1 MSARRIAVAAAL
13 VLAALLWTTTI
24 GAMVHAIRRF
34 ESTPGRAADA
44 LGSWPAASRIPR
56 APGQWRLVMLIH
68 PHCSCS
74 RASITEL
81 ERIIEHSPP
90 SLRTY
95 IVVYRPSDFAKG
107 WETTDVF
114 TAASR
119 LPRTRIVLDQDGHEA
134 RLFRGFTSGQT
145 YLYDGD
151 GKLRFSGG
159 ITLLRGH
166 AGFNSGSAEVI
177 EIARSKSGAGSHPVF
192 GCAINK

>member
-1 MSARRIAVAAAL
+1 MNVRRTVVASAIVI
-13 VLAALLWTTTI
+13 AALLWTTTI
-24 GAMVHAIRRF
+24 GAMYRAIRQF

-44 LGSWPAASRIPR
+44 QNSWPAASRIPR

-81 ERIIEHSPP
+81 ERIIEKSPR
-90 SLRTY
+90 SMQTY
-95 IVVYRPSDFAKG
+95 IVVYRPSDFARG
-107 WETTDVF
+107 WEKTDVF

-119 LPRTRIVLDQDGHEA
+119 LPRTHIVLDQDGHEA
-134 RLFRGFTSGQT
+134 RLFHGFTSGQT

-166 AGFNSGSAEVI
+166 AGFNSGSAEVMQI
-177 EIARSKSGAGSHPVF
+177 VKSQAGSGTHPVF

>member
-1 MSARRIAVAAAL
+1 MNVRRTVIASAL
-13 VLAALLWTTTI
+13 VIAALLWTTTI
-24 GAMVHAIRRF
+24 GAMYRAIRRF

-44 LGSWPAASRIPR
+44 LGAWPASSRIPR

-68 PHCSCS
+68 PRCSCS
-74 RASITEL
+74 RASISEL
-81 ERIIEHSPP
+81 ERIIEKAPR

-95 IVVYRPSDFAKG
+95 IVVYRPSDFPKG
-107 WETTDVF
+107 WEKTDVF

-134 RLFRGFTSGQT
+134 RLFHGFTSGQT

-166 AGFNSGSAEVI
+166 AGFNSGSAEVMNI
-177 EIARSKSGAGSHPVF
+177 VNSNAGSGTHPVF

>member
-1 MSARRIAVAAAL
+1 MNTRRTLVTFAL
-13 VLAALLWTTTI
+13 VIAALLWTTTI
-24 GAMVHAIRRF
+24 GAMYRAIRRF

-44 LGSWPAASRIPR
+44 LASWPAASRIPR
-56 APGQWRLVMLIH
+56 APGEWRLVMLIH

-74 RASITEL
+74 RASISEL
-81 ERIIEHSPP
+81 ERIIEKSPP

-95 IVVYRPSDFAKG
+95 IVVYRPSDFAQG
-107 WETTDVF
+107 WEKTDVF
-114 TAASR
+114 TAASH

-134 RLFRGFTSGQT
+134 RLFHGFVSGQT

-166 AGFNSGSAEVI
+166 AGFNSGSAEVMHI
-177 EIARSKSGAGSHPVF
+177 VNSNAGSGTHPVF